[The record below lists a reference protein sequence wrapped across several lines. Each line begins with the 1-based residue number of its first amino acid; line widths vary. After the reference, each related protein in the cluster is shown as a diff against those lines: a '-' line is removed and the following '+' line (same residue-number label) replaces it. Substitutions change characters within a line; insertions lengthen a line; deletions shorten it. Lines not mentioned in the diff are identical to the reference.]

1 MLLIAFTKRSPLLVS
16 FEYTRRVRRWFDSY
30 LMISHFK
37 MDDETFLFLENYVY
51 TYMHELYFFLLSAIA
66 VHLNFALVLQT
77 QSRRLRIQVDQQ
89 AHYISVVDGKKFRE
103 YLPTLT
109 GKRFSPKLKGKSI
122 HQ

>member
-1 MLLIAFTKRSPLLVS
+1 MVC
-16 FEYTRRVRRWFDSY
+16 SY

-51 TYMHELYFFLLSAIA
+51 TQIVCMNCVFFYWSALA

-89 AHYISVVDGKKFRE
+89 AHNSSVVDGKKFRE
-103 YLPTLT
+103 
-109 GKRFSPKLKGKSI
+109 
-122 HQ
+122 H